1 VLREQTL
8 APWRIPPG
16 WEELRIV
23 SHVVMSR
30 IASRRVGLRRV
41 VVVRVS
47 RGVVG
52 GDWSL
57 GESIGGGG
65 MLMCV
70 VAMSRIK

>member
-1 VLREQTL
+1 
-8 APWRIPPG
+8 
-16 WEELRIV
+16 
-23 SHVVMSR
+23 MSR